1 MDVLIKDVSFSY
13 SQEKTLIDNCD
24 LHIKS
29 GEVLALLGPS
39 GCGKSTLLKLILGLL
54 SPQKGKIL
62 INGTTDYEKN
72 IIAAHLSEERL
83 YPWMTLEENLCLIG
97 TKEESARCL
106 EEVGLTEWADYYPTA
121 ISAGMK
127 KKLYMARLS
136 MLKAEMWLLD
146 EPFNGLDLSSK
157 QSIQEFLRKKKEEKT
172 VLMVTHNPQEAIDFA
187 DRVIFWDSAKKR
199 PYQEWINHD
208 DNKELLEYM
217 LHNALGMEA

>member
-13 SQEKTLIDNCD
+13 SQEKELIDSCD

-39 GCGKSTLLKLILGLL
+39 GCGKSTLLKLILGILK
-54 SPQKGKIL
+54 PVKGEII

-72 IIAAHLSEERL
+72 KIAAHLSEERL
-83 YPWMTLEENLCLIG
+83 YPWMTLEENLRLIG
-97 TKEESARCL
+97 SKEESAKCL

-127 KKLYMARLS
+127 KKLYLARMS
-136 MLKAEMWLLD
+136 MLEAEMWLLD
-146 EPFNGLDLSSK
+146 EPFNGLDLNSK
-157 QSIQEFLRKKKEEKT
+157 QIIQEFLRKKKENKT
-172 VLMVTHNPQEAIDFA
+172 IIMVTHNPQEAIDFA
-187 DRVIFWDSAKKR
+187 DRVIFWDKNKKR
-199 PYQEWINHD
+199 PYQEWINHN
-208 DNKELLEYM
+208 DNKELLDYM